1 MKTSNSFVAWLGTV
15 SMALPLTNC
24 KDDAQPAS
32 NQVLD
37 YGDAEW
43 ERPPFD
49 PPGGNGQ
56 DPGDDGFG
64 DDGGGPAGGT
74 GSADEGGFDSTGD
87 GLDTGDSTTADDP
100 TTSDPTTG
108 DASTGTSGDPTTGD
122 ASTGTTGGSSTG
134 LMAEPASSDPDALAG
149 RQPSTH
155 APAPECPAAKDPAVF
170 YMSND
175 DSNSQA
181 SPVLARHAI
190 MQGYI
195 VDPYRVRIHEF
206 LNYYDLSYAN
216 REDVAA
222 TVGLQMRR
230 TNAELGEFVLL
241 AYAQGRL
248 LASEDRRPM
257 NLVFSLDTSG
267 SMEGEPMDRLK
278 DSMRAIAGSLDRGD
292 VVSAVTWSSDQVVP
306 LDSHPVSG
314 PDDPVLL
321 AMIDALST
329 DGGTDLEAG
338 LTKAYSLAEANYGA
352 DRLNRV
358 VLISDGGANAGIT
371 DLDLIAQAA
380 ADSDGEG
387 IYMVG
392 VGVGDATGYR
402 DDLMDAVTDA
412 GKGAYLFVDTPSE
425 ADRAFGKHFV
435 QTMDVAARNVQMELT
450 MPWYFAITEFHGEEY
465 SADPTEVEP
474 QHLAPNDAMS
484 YHQIIQA
491 CDPAQILTNDLVKAR
506 ITYEHPITRAPM
518 ADELELPIGDIV
530 RQDAS
535 QLYKGDVVVAFAQSL
550 IVIGNHY
557 GAGEIDQA
565 QQVANDM
572 VVWLATAAD
581 ALGDP
586 EIEEMHGLMQTYASN
601 L

>member
-1 MKTSNSFVAWLGTV
+1 MKTSNSFVAWLGTASV
-15 SMALPLTNC
+15 ALSLSNC
-24 KDDAQPAS
+24 KDDGAPPAS
-32 NQVLD
+32 GQVLD

-64 DDGGGPAGGT
+64 EDGGGPAGGT
-74 GSADEGGFDSTGD
+74 GSADDGGFDSTDD
-87 GLDTGDSTTADDP
+87 GWDTGDSTT
-100 TTSDPTTG
+100 TGDPTTG
-108 DASTGTSGDPTTGD
+108 DSTTTGD
-122 ASTGTTGGSSTG
+122 ASTGTTDGSTTGDASTGSTGGSSTG
-134 LMAEPASSDPDALAG
+134 PMASPVSDPDALAS
-149 RQPSTH
+149 RPSSSH
-155 APAPECPAAKDPAVF
+155 AAPMCPAEKEPAVF

-190 MQGYI
+190 NQGGI
-195 VDPYRVRIHEF
+195 VDPFRVRIHEF

-216 REDVAA
+216 REDVPAA
-222 TVGLQMRR
+222 VGLQMRR

-241 AYAQGRL
+241 AYAQGQRL
-248 LASEDRRPM
+248 TAEERRPM

-267 SMEGEPMDRLK
+267 SMTGEPMDRLK
-278 DSMRAIAGSLDRGD
+278 DTMRAIAGSLVRGD
-292 VVSAVTWSSDQVVP
+292 VVSAVTWDTEQLVA

-314 PDDPVLL
+314 PDDVMLL
-321 AMIDALST
+321 DMIDTLEAGGST
-329 DGGTDLEAG
+329 DLNAG
-338 LTKAYSLAEANYGA
+338 LTKAYSLAETNYAA

-358 VLISDGGANAGIT
+358 VLISDGGANAGVT
-371 DLDLIAQAA
+371 DLDLIAKAA
-380 ADSDGEG
+380 SDSDGEG

-392 VGVGDATGYR
+392 VGVGDAAAYR

-412 GKGAYLFVDTPSE
+412 GKGAYLFVDSPSE
-425 ADRAFGKHFV
+425 ADRAFGQGFV
-435 QTMDVAARNVQMELT
+435 QNMDVAARNVQMELT

-465 SADPTEVEP
+465 SADPAEVEP

-491 CDPAQILTNDLVKAR
+491 CDPSQILTDDLVKAK
-506 ITYEHPITRAPM
+506 ITYEHPISRASM
-518 ADELELPIGDIV
+518 TDELELPIGDIV
-530 RQDAS
+530 KQDAS

-550 IVIGNHY
+550 IVIGSHHR
-557 GAGEIDQA
+557 AGEIAQA
-565 QQVANDM
+565 RKVAVDM
-572 VVWLATAAD
+572 IVWLDAALV

-586 EIEEMHGLMQTYASN
+586 EIQEMHDLMQTYSGN